1 MPENQKTEEKR
12 PRGRPRPQESIDRDN
27 AILAYLKENGPQ
39 TRNGLAMALLI
50 DKTKTYLALDRLR
63 RAGLVQLCGAKG
75 GPDAL
80 WTSDVSKPC
89 P

>member
-1 MPENQKTEEKR
+1 MPESPKTEEKR
-12 PRGRPRPQESIDRDN
+12 PRGRPRPQETIDRDN
-27 AILAYLKENGPQ
+27 AIIQYLKENGPQ
-39 TRNGLAMALLI
+39 TRNALAMALLI

-63 RAGLVQLCGAKG
+63 RDGRVQLCGAKG

-80 WTSDVSKPC
+80 WTQDVSKPC